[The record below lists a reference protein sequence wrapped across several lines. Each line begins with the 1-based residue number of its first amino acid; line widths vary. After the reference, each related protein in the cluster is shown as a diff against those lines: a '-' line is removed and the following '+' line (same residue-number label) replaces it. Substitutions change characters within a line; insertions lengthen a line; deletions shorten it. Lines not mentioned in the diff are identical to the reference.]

1 MYQYGLLPQILD
13 EAAVLTYDEVKVP
26 LWFRNLG
33 CVDVKAGSFYNSIG
47 LFLPK
52 SCALLAKLFRSF
64 IGGLAKHCDGYS
76 AGGA

>member
-1 MYQYGLLPQILD
+1 MTEILD
-13 EAAVLTYDEVKVP
+13 DAAVLTYDEVKVP

-33 CVDVKAGSFYNSIG
+33 YVDVKAGSFYNSIG

-52 SCALLAKLFRSF
+52 SCALLAKLFLTF
-64 IGGLAKHCDGYS
+64 NGGLAKYCLGYS